1 MSPKHTT
8 NGPPSTSLTY
18 DVLKIVL
25 VYAAFGALWILLSDL
40 AVANLFHD
48 PQSILLA
55 STVKGWLFIAVTA
68 LLLSALLLRLAR
80 RMEGRATRPWLAVSD
95 QRSDTQ
101 SRGLGMLALP
111 PIILVLIALSI
122 VSGMRAAEHRSED
135 QLASVASLKA
145 SEIARWIEQRRIDA
159 LSISKN
165 DEIAASLRS
174 YPEAG
179 AKARLL
185 SALAS
190 QHASGAYQRVMII
203 DASGRAAD
211 AAADEIRVDAPLK
224 EAVARALSTRSI
236 VSTDI
241 YEAPDAPRHRL
252 DTVVPITGDMP
263 QKQYAIVLRSDVGA
277 TLFTLLEHWPVAS
290 DTSELLLVRPE
301 GSGAIVL
308 NGPRHRPD
316 TAMKLRLPAGHSAWV
331 LGAAHDS
338 STPAVRAHEA
348 ADYRGVPVAAAA
360 HSVNGSSWSV
370 IAKTDRS
377 EIDAQVRREGMQAQA
392 LGGILLIAS
401 AGALYLL
408 HRRRVLRDADMTRLQ
423 DDERLR
429 AMSLLDAIAESST
442 DAIFAKDAD
451 GRYRLFNREAARIT
465 GHAQSA
471 VMGNDDRSVF
481 APEAASVVMKNDR
494 QVMAENRSITFEE
507 HLQTALGNRVYLAT
521 KGPLHDGAGNVI
533 GMFGISRDITERKEA
548 EIALQAQLALQQQF
562 AHVAE
567 SVPGVIFS
575 VCVDENGRRHAPFA
589 SRQLSEVFG
598 VTNEAVAASLDELT
612 NNAHPDDR
620 ARIIHRIETI
630 VERREPWHDVFRYVH
645 PSKGVRWIE
654 GWASPVIDESE
665 LPVWHGYVQDITD
678 RMLAEHDL
686 RESESRWIMALDS
699 AGHGVWDWN
708 AATDRVFFS
717 HRWKTM
723 LGYVDEEVGDT
734 LHEWTSRVHPED
746 IQACTEA
753 LRLHLDGHTP
763 TYRTEHR
770 MLCKDGT
777 FAWVLD
783 QGMVVARDASG
794 RPLRVIGTHTD
805 ITHQRSVAAELD
817 RHRHKLEE
825 LVSERTAQ
833 LQEANEA
840 LQLRSERIAELY
852 NNAPCGYHSL
862 DPSGLFIDINDT
874 ELNMLG
880 YERED
885 LVGVKRIFDIVAPWC
900 REDLQRQFAIF
911 LRDGHNEGL
920 EFDLLRKDG
929 SIVPVVVHASA
940 VRDAEGNVV
949 ATRTTIFDNSE
960 RKLRDHQ
967 ISRLNEELERR
978 VDEAEAAN
986 GAKSM
991 FLANMSHEIRT
1002 PMNAIIG
1009 LAHLLRRDLADTQ
1022 AASKLE
1028 KIMQAAH
1035 HLLDIINDILDIS
1048 KIEAG
1053 KVALESNDFDLPEL
1067 LRSVCTIISER
1078 AQEKGIALGVDVAD
1092 GLPRIVRG
1100 DSMRLRQ
1107 ALLNYAGN
1115 ALKFTDR
1122 GSIRV
1127 ACRWVQQRGDQVEL
1141 RFEVTDTGIGIPA
1154 EAQQTL
1160 FKTFQQADSSTTRRY
1175 GGTGLGLAITKR
1187 LAELMGGE
1195 VGVHSI
1201 PGHGSTFWFTAW
1213 IKLPPASVVRL
1224 EAATPPAAFG
1234 NAEIMTM
1241 SPEPSIA
1248 LKGIRLLLVE
1258 DHPVNQEVVLALL
1271 EPTCAD
1277 IDIACDGQQAV
1288 NKAAANRYDVIL
1300 MDVQMPV
1307 MDGLDATVAIR
1318 AQPQNRATPIIA
1330 MTADAFAEDRARCMA
1345 AGMDDY
1351 IAKPFEPDE
1360 LLILINKWTTHRGRT
1375 VEATIPPKRSAST
1388 SDAEAP
1394 GIDFGHGLLIAHGKL
1409 DRYQDLLREFVEE
1422 SARDIDQIRQHL
1434 AAGAAATARGA
1445 CHSLK
1450 GAAALVGAVRIQ
1462 AAVHRLEQFI
1472 EPATTLSDAEAALQG
1487 IERDREAIAAYL
1499 ESAPASSSAKLTSEE
1514 EFKARST
1521 LTMLADLLGSGDMRS
1536 NQLLSASAPLL
1547 GAYLGP
1553 AAVALQRQVENF
1565 DYEGAAKTLEEALA
1579 SRQR

>member
-1 MSPKHTT
+1 
-8 NGPPSTSLTY
+8 
-18 DVLKIVL
+18 
-25 VYAAFGALWILLSDL
+25 
-40 AVANLFHD
+40 
-48 PQSILLA
+48 
-55 STVKGWLFIAVTA
+55 
-68 LLLSALLLRLAR
+68 
-80 RMEGRATRPWLAVSD
+80 
-95 QRSDTQ
+95 
-101 SRGLGMLALP
+101 MLALP

-135 QLASVASLKA
+135 RLASVASLKA
-145 SEIARWIEQRRIDA
+145 SEIARWIEQRQIDA

-165 DEIAASLRS
+165 EEIAVTLRS
-174 YPEAG
+174 YPDAG

-185 SALAS
+185 SALAP
-190 QHASGAYQRVMII
+190 QYTSGAYQRVMII
-203 DASGRAAD
+203 DASGRAED
-211 AAADEIRVDAPLK
+211 AAADEVRVDAPMK

-236 VSTDI
+236 VSTDV
-241 YEAPDAPRHRL
+241 YEAPDGPRHRL
-252 DTVVPITGDMP
+252 DTVVPITSDMP

-301 GSGAIVL
+301 GSSAIVL

-316 TAMKLRLPAGHSAWV
+316 AAMKLRLPAGHSAWV

-451 GRYRLFNREAARIT
+451 GRYRLFNREAARVT

-471 VMGNDDRSVF
+471 VLGNDDRSVF
-481 APEAASVVMKNDR
+481 APEAAGVVMKNDR
-494 QVMAENRSITFEE
+494 QVMTENRSITFEE
-507 HLQTALGNRVYLAT
+507 HLQTALGERVYLAT
-521 KGPLHDGAGNVI
+521 KGPLHDSAGNVI

-548 EIALQAQLALQQQF
+548 EIALHAQIALQQQF
-562 AHVAE
+562 AHVAD

-575 VCVDENGRRHAPFA
+575 VCVDASGHRYAPFA
-589 SRQLSEVFG
+589 SRQLAEVFG
-598 VTNEAVAASLDELT
+598 VTHEAVAASLDELT
-612 NNAHPDDR
+612 NNVHPDDR
-620 ARIIHRIETI
+620 EGLMRQIESI
-630 VERREPWHDVFRYVH
+630 VDKREPWHDVFRYVH

-654 GWASPVIDESE
+654 GWASPVLDESAR
-665 LPVWHGYVQDITD
+665 PVWHGYVHDITD
-678 RMLAEHDL
+678 RMLAEQDL
-686 RESESRWIMALDS
+686 RDSESRWIMALDS

-717 HRWKTM
+717 RRWKTM
-723 LGYVDEEVGDT
+723 LGYGDEDVGDT

-753 LRLHLDGHTP
+753 LRRHLDGHSP
-763 TYRTEHR
+763 TYRSEHR

-805 ITHQRSVAAELD
+805 ITHQRSIAAELD

-840 LQLRSERIAELY
+840 LHLRSERIAELY

-862 DPSGLFIDINDT
+862 TPTGHFLDINDT
-874 ELNMLG
+874 ELQMLG
-880 YERED
+880 YERAE

-900 REDLQRQFAIF
+900 REDLERQFAIF
-911 LRDGHNEGL
+911 LRDGHTEGVEL
-920 EFDLLRKDG
+920 DLLRKDG

-940 VRDAEGNVV
+940 VRDAEGKVM

-1092 GLPRIVRG
+1092 GMPRILRG

-1195 VGVHSI
+1195 VGVQSI
-1201 PGHGSTFWFTAW
+1201 PGQGSTFWFTAW
-1213 IKLPPASVVRL
+1213 IKVSPVAAAQSLPPASVVRL
-1224 EAATPPAAFG
+1224 DAATPPGAFG
-1234 NAEIMTM
+1234 HGEIMTM
-1241 SPEPSIA
+1241 SPPAETSFA
-1248 LKGIRLLLVE
+1248 LEGIRLLLVE

-1271 EPTCAD
+1271 EPTRAD
-1277 IDIACDGQQAV
+1277 IDIARDGQQAV
-1288 NKAAANRYDVIL
+1288 DKAAANRYDVIL

-1318 AQPQNRATPIIA
+1318 AQPQNRTTPIIA
-1330 MTADAFAEDRARCMA
+1330 MTADAFAEDRARCMT

-1360 LLILINKWTTHRGRT
+1360 LLILINKWATHRGRT
-1375 VEATIPPKRSAST
+1375 VEATIPPQRPAPT
-1388 SDAEAP
+1388 NDSDGP

-1409 DRYQDLLREFVEE
+1409 DRYQDLLREFVDE
-1422 SARDIDQIRQHL
+1422 SARDIDQIRQQL
-1434 AAGAAATARGA
+1434 AAGAAATARRA

-1450 GAAALVGAVRIQ
+1450 GAAALIGAVRIQ
-1462 AAVHRLEQFI
+1462 AAVHRLEQSIEI
-1472 EPATTLSDAEAALQG
+1472 EPATTMSDAEAALEG

-1499 ESAPASSSAKLTSEE
+1499 DSAQASSSEKLTREDE
-1514 EFKARST
+1514 VKASST
-1521 LTMLADLLGSGDMRS
+1521 ATMLADLLGSGDMRS
-1536 NQLLSASAPLL
+1536 NQLLSASASLL

-1553 AAVALQRQVENF
+1553 AAVSLQRQVENF

-1579 SRQR
+1579 ARQR